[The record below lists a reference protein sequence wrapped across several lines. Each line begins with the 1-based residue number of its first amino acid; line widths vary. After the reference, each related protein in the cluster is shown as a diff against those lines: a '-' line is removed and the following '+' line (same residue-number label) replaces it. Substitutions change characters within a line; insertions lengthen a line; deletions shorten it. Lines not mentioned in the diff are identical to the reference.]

1 MMTVELNDFW
11 MGPNYQS
18 KLARNA
24 YIPRE
29 EEAQGVPSKIQNAC
43 VQLCTS
49 RRRIIS
55 FLS

>member
-29 EEAQGVPSKIQNAC
+29 EEAQGVP
-43 VQLCTS
+43 
-49 RRRIIS
+49 
-55 FLS
+55 